1 MDTLSAGGLAC
12 VTVPLV
18 VWGEINKVGGVKITI
33 MIEVM
38 TLDKMTL
45 SHQPEGFM

>member
-1 MDTLSAGGLAC
+1 MDTGGLAC
-12 VTVPLV
+12 VTVPLLV
-18 VWGEINKVGGVKITI
+18 LREINKVGGAKITI

-38 TLDKMTL
+38 TVDKMTL